1 MCPSCEVCSEM
12 SWRTHPFES
21 SRFSLTCS
29 SSLAAAG
36 VKLLWVDL
44 RGAFY
49 SSRAVQLWMV
59 HSDLLSQ
66 SLEQVLPAV

>member
-1 MCPSCEVCSEM
+1 MSC
-12 SWRTHPFES
+12 RTHPFES
-21 SRFSLTCS
+21 SRFSFTCS

-49 SSRAVQLWMV
+49 SSRAVPLWMV